1 MRILFNFSFINSGG
15 GQNVALNFIE
25 DLEFN
30 KDYFFLVIKNS
41 KTHMLLK
48 SKNFENILFTY
59 NNRLLRLFFEFIYG
73 KRILNKNKIEIIYTY
88 FGYSFF
94 PKKIPQVIGAA
105 DSNLFFPEINFWEGY
120 HGIRLFFK
128 KLIDKF
134 RIYGL
139 KNANGII
146 FENPILEKK
155 CHELFNVKGKT
166 ITILPSINLDYNQAD
181 LNLKDLFKNNTPS
194 KCGLFLCGWQINKG
208 IFKIPEIAIRLK
220 KKNIDFKFIITA
232 PEDNSKIH
240 LEFMRIINKYNLN
253 NYIEIIG
260 QVDKSNLKS
269 LYSQVDV
276 VFLLSK
282 LESFSNN
289 IIEAWSYERLLV
301 ISDEEWSKPICLNA
315 AKYVDRENIHSIV
328 EIIEDLSTE
337 KNKFESTIKNGL
349 TQLNRFPVINQKTK
363 SELEFITKVLNYEKN
378 S

>member
-25 DLEFN
+25 DLEFK

-120 HGIRLFFK
+120 YGIRLFLK

-155 CHELFNVKGKT
+155 CHE
-166 ITILPSINLDYNQAD
+166 
-181 LNLKDLFKNNTPS
+181 
-194 KCGLFLCGWQINKG
+194 
-208 IFKIPEIAIRLK
+208 
-220 KKNIDFKFIITA
+220 
-232 PEDNSKIH
+232 
-240 LEFMRIINKYNLN
+240 
-253 NYIEIIG
+253 
-260 QVDKSNLKS
+260 
-269 LYSQVDV
+269 
-276 VFLLSK
+276 
-282 LESFSNN
+282 
-289 IIEAWSYERLLV
+289 
-301 ISDEEWSKPICLNA
+301 
-315 AKYVDRENIHSIV
+315 
-328 EIIEDLSTE
+328 
-337 KNKFESTIKNGL
+337 
-349 TQLNRFPVINQKTK
+349 
-363 SELEFITKVLNYEKN
+363 
-378 S
+378 

>member
-25 DLEFN
+25 DLEFK

-120 HGIRLFFK
+120 YGIRLFLK

-155 CHELFNVKGKT
+155 CHELFNIKGKT

-181 LNLKDLFKNNTPS
+181 LDLKDLFKNNTPS

-208 IFKIPEIAIRLK
+208 IFKIPEIALMLK
-220 KKNIDFKFIITA
+220 KKNIYFKFIITA
-232 PEDNSKIH
+232 PKDNSKIH
-240 LEFMRIINKYNLN
+240 LEFMRIINNYNLN

-269 LYSQVDV
+269 LYNQVDV

-301 ISDEEWSKPICLNA
+301 VSDEEWSKSICLNA

-328 EIIEDLSTE
+328 EIIEDLITE

-349 TQLNRFPVINQKTK
+349 DQLNRFPLISQKTK
-363 SELEFITKVLNYEKN
+363 SELEFITKVLDYEKN